1 MSKENKEQSTKYILK
16 RMSKYLYK
24 YKFTIIISIIL
35 TIVSNIFALV
45 GPMLS
50 GYAIEVIEKGNGN
63 IDFSKIFYYAFLMIV
78 FYFCSSILSYIISII
93 MVKTA
98 RNVVYSLRKDAFD
111 TLLNLPLSYFDK
123 NSIGDVLSKITYD
136 IDTMGSTLST
146 DLINILTSIVTLV
159 GSFFM
164 MFTISK
170 KLLLIFFITIPMSAI
185 STKYITNKTRPLFRK
200 RAKKIGDLNG
210 FVEENISGLKIIKA
224 YNKESKSIDEF
235 RNINKNAV
243 DAYYNAEYYGSM
255 TVALISFINNI
266 SLAFISTIGSILY
279 LKNEMS
285 LGQISSFVLYSRKF
299 SGPIREISNL
309 ISDMQSSFA
318 ASERVFRFIDEKRE
332 EDDKVDAVKLEKVH
346 GKIDMQ
352 NVTFSYDLK
361 EKVLE
366 NLNINAKPNTVVA
379 IVGPTGCGKTT
390 IINLIMKFYNR
401 DNGQILV
408 DDKNIDDITKKSM
421 RQAYAMVLQDTWLFE
436 GSIYE
441 NIAYGNENATL
452 EDVKR
457 VAKLAQIDDF
467 IEKLPNGYNT
477 IISGNG
483 DNISKGQKQL
493 INIARAMLIDAKMLI
508 LDEATSNIDS
518 KTEIQIQNALLE
530 IMKGKT
536 CFIIAHRLSTI
547 KNSSRIMY
555 IDDGRIVECGTHDEL
570 MSLKGHY
577 YNLYQSQYAL
587 LKEAI

>member
-16 RMSKYLYK
+16 RMLKYLYK

-170 KLLLIFFITIPMSAI
+170 KLVLIFFITIPMSAI
-185 STKYITNKTRPLFRK
+185 STKYITNKTRPLFRQ

-352 NVTFSYDLK
+352 NVTFSYDLN

-547 KNSSRIMY
+547 KNADQILVLNN
-555 IDDGRIVECGTHDEL
+555 GKIVEQGKHEEL
-570 MSLKGHY
+570 LEEDGFY
-577 YNLYQSQYAL
+577 ANLFKSQF
-587 LKEAI
+587 

>member
-35 TIVSNIFALV
+35 TIISNIFALV

-78 FYFCSSILSYIISII
+78 FYICSSILSYIISII

-136 IDTMGSTLST
+136 IDTMSSTLST

-170 KLLLIFFITIPMSAI
+170 KLVLICFITIPMSVI

-224 YNKESKSIDEF
+224 YNKEF
-235 RNINKNAV
+235 RTINKNAV

-332 EDDKVDAVKLEKVH
+332 EDEKVDAVKLEKVH
-346 GKIDMQ
+346 GKIDMK
-352 NVTFSYDLK
+352 NVTFSYDLN

-390 IINLIMKFYNR
+390 IINLLMKFYNR
-401 DNGQILV
+401 DNGEILV

-547 KNSSRIMY
+547 KNADQILVLNNGK
-555 IDDGRIVECGTHDEL
+555 IIEQGKHEELLEEDGF
-570 MSLKGHY
+570 Y
-577 YNLYQSQYAL
+577 ANLFKSQF
-587 LKEAI
+587 

>member
-1 MSKENKEQSTKYILK
+1 MSKKRGEQSTKYILK

-35 TIVSNIFALV
+35 TIISNIFALIS
-45 GPMLS
+45 PMLS
-50 GYAIEVIEKGNGN
+50 GYAIEVIENDSTN
-63 IDFSKIFYYAFLMIV
+63 IDFSKIFYYGFLMII
-78 FYFCSSILSYIISII
+78 FYVVSSILSYIISII

-111 TLLNLPLSYFDK
+111 TLLNLPTSYFDK
-123 NSIGDVLSKITYD
+123 NSIGDILSKLIYD
-136 IDTMGSTLST
+136 VDTMGSTLST
-146 DLINILTSIVTLV
+146 DLINILTSLITII

-170 KLLLIFFITIPMSAI
+170 KLVLIFFITIPMSII
-185 STKYITNKTRPLFRK
+185 STKYITNRTRPLFK
-200 RAKKIGDLNG
+200 RRAQKIGELNS
-210 FVEENISGLKIIKA
+210 FVEENISGIKIIKA
-224 YNKESKSIDEF
+224 YHKENQTIAHFKKV
-235 RNINKNAV
+235 NKNAV
-243 DAYYNAEYYGSM
+243 DSYYDAEYYGSM
-255 TVALISFINNI
+255 TVALITFINNI

-285 LGQISSFVLYSRKF
+285 LGQISSFVLYSKKF

-309 ISDMQSSFA
+309 IADLQSSFA
-318 ASERVFRFIDEKRE
+318 ASERVFKFIDEKQE
-332 EDDKVDAVKLEKVH
+332 ESDKIEAEVLEKVN
-346 GKIDMQ
+346 GKVDIK
-352 NVTFSYDLK
+352 NVTFSYDLN

-366 NLNINAKPNTVVA
+366 DLNIQAKPNTVVA
-379 IVGPTGCGKTT
+379 IVGPTGSGKTT
-390 IINLIMKFYNR
+390 IINLLMKFYNR
-401 DNGQILV
+401 DEGEILV
-408 DDKNIDDITKKSM
+408 DDKNIDYITKKSM
-421 RQAYAMVLQDTWLFE
+421 RKSYAMVLQDTWLFE
-436 GSIYE
+436 GTVYE
-441 NIAYGNENATL
+441 NIAYGNENTTL

-493 INIARAMLIDAKMLI
+493 INIARAMLIDANMLI

-518 KTEIQIQNALLE
+518 KTEVQIQNALFE

-547 KNSSRIMY
+547 KNADQILVLNKGKIIEKGSHIELLEE
-555 IDDGRIVECGTHDEL
+555 DGF
-570 MSLKGHY
+570 Y
-577 YNLYQSQYAL
+577 ANLFKSQF
-587 LKEAI
+587 

>member
-352 NVTFSYDLK
+352 NVTFSYDLN

-467 IEKLPNGYNT
+467 IEKLPNGYDT

-547 KNSSRIMY
+547 KNADQILVLNN
-555 IDDGRIVECGTHDEL
+555 GKIVEQGKHEEL
-570 MSLKGHY
+570 LEEDGFY
-577 YNLYQSQYAL
+577 ANLFKSQF
-587 LKEAI
+587 

>member
-352 NVTFSYDLK
+352 NVTFSYDLN

-493 INIARAMLIDAKMLI
+493 INIARAMLIDAKMFI

-547 KNSSRIMY
+547 KNADQILVLNN
-555 IDDGRIVECGTHDEL
+555 GKIVEQGKHEEL
-570 MSLKGHY
+570 LEEDGFY
-577 YNLYQSQYAL
+577 ANLFKSQF
-587 LKEAI
+587 

>member
-352 NVTFSYDLK
+352 NVTFSYDLN

-467 IEKLPNGYNT
+467 IEKIPNGYNT

-547 KNSSRIMY
+547 KNADQILVLNN
-555 IDDGRIVECGTHDEL
+555 GKIVEQGKHEEL
-570 MSLKGHY
+570 LEEDGFY
-577 YNLYQSQYAL
+577 ANLFKSQF
-587 LKEAI
+587 

>member
-63 IDFSKIFYYAFLMIV
+63 IDFSKIFYYTFLMIV
-78 FYFCSSILSYIISII
+78 FYICSSILSYIISIM

-98 RNVVYSLRKDAFD
+98 RNIVYSLRKDAFE
-111 TLLNLPLSYFDK
+111 TILNLPLSYFDK
-123 NSIGDVLSKITYD
+123 NSIGDILSKITYD

-170 KLLLIFFITIPMSAI
+170 KLVLIFFITIPMSII

-224 YNKESKSIDEF
+224 YNKESKTIDEF

-279 LKNEMS
+279 LKNEIS

-332 EDDKVDAVKLEKVH
+332 EDDKLDAEKLEKVH
-346 GKIDMQ
+346 GKIDMK
-352 NVTFSYDLK
+352 NVTFSYDLN

-366 NLNINAKPNTVVA
+366 NLDISAKPNTVVA

-390 IINLIMKFYNR
+390 IINLLMRFYNR
-401 DNGQILV
+401 NDGEILV

-467 IEKLPNGYNT
+467 IEKLPNGYDT

-547 KNSSRIMY
+547 KNADQILVLNNGK
-555 IDDGRIVECGTHDEL
+555 IIEQGKHEELLEEDGF
-570 MSLKGHY
+570 Y
-577 YNLYQSQYAL
+577 ANLFKSQF
-587 LKEAI
+587 

>member
-352 NVTFSYDLK
+352 NVTFSYDLN

-547 KNSSRIMY
+547 KNADQILVLNNRK
-555 IDDGRIVECGTHDEL
+555 IVEQGKHEEL
-570 MSLKGHY
+570 LEEDGFY
-577 YNLYQSQYAL
+577 ANLFKSQF
-587 LKEAI
+587 

>member
-352 NVTFSYDLK
+352 NVTFSYDLN

-421 RQAYAMVLQDTWLFE
+421 RQASPMVLQDTWLFE

-547 KNSSRIMY
+547 KNADQILVLNN
-555 IDDGRIVECGTHDEL
+555 GKIVEQGKHEEL
-570 MSLKGHY
+570 LEEDGFY
-577 YNLYQSQYAL
+577 ANLFKSQF
-587 LKEAI
+587 

>member
-352 NVTFSYDLK
+352 NVTFSYDLN

-547 KNSSRIMY
+547 KNANQILVLNNGK
-555 IDDGRIVECGTHDEL
+555 IIEQGKHEELLEEDGF
-570 MSLKGHY
+570 Y
-577 YNLYQSQYAL
+577 ANLFKSQF
-587 LKEAI
+587 

>member
-200 RAKKIGDLNG
+200 RAKKIGDITG

-352 NVTFSYDLK
+352 NVTFSYDLN

-547 KNSSRIMY
+547 KNADQILVLNN
-555 IDDGRIVECGTHDEL
+555 GKIVEQGKHEEL
-570 MSLKGHY
+570 LEEDGFY
-577 YNLYQSQYAL
+577 ANLFKSQF
-587 LKEAI
+587 

>member
-1 MSKENKEQSTKYILK
+1 
-16 RMSKYLYK
+16 
-24 YKFTIIISIIL
+24 
-35 TIVSNIFALV
+35 
-45 GPMLS
+45 
-50 GYAIEVIEKGNGN
+50 
-63 IDFSKIFYYAFLMIV
+63 
-78 FYFCSSILSYIISII
+78 
-93 MVKTA
+93 
-98 RNVVYSLRKDAFD
+98 
-111 TLLNLPLSYFDK
+111 
-123 NSIGDVLSKITYD
+123 
-136 IDTMGSTLST
+136 
-146 DLINILTSIVTLV
+146 
-159 GSFFM
+159 M

-170 KLLLIFFITIPMSAI
+170 KLVLIFFITIPMSVI

-235 RNINKNAV
+235 RTINKNAV

-318 ASERVFRFIDEKRE
+318 ARE
-332 EDDKVDAVKLEKVH
+332 EDDKLDAEKLKKVH
-346 GKIDMQ
+346 GKIDMK
-352 NVTFSYDLK
+352 NVTFSYDLN

-390 IINLIMKFYNR
+390 IINLLMKFYNR
-401 DNGQILV
+401 DDGEILV

-547 KNSSRIMY
+547 KNADQILVLNKGK
-555 IDDGRIVECGTHDEL
+555 IIEQGKHEELLEEDGF
-570 MSLKGHY
+570 Y
-577 YNLYQSQYAL
+577 ANLFKSQF
-587 LKEAI
+587 

>member
-1 MSKENKEQSTKYILK
+1 
-16 RMSKYLYK
+16 
-24 YKFTIIISIIL
+24 
-35 TIVSNIFALV
+35 
-45 GPMLS
+45 
-50 GYAIEVIEKGNGN
+50 
-63 IDFSKIFYYAFLMIV
+63 
-78 FYFCSSILSYIISII
+78 
-93 MVKTA
+93 
-98 RNVVYSLRKDAFD
+98 
-111 TLLNLPLSYFDK
+111 
-123 NSIGDVLSKITYD
+123 
-136 IDTMGSTLST
+136 
-146 DLINILTSIVTLV
+146 
-159 GSFFM
+159 
-164 MFTISK
+164 
-170 KLLLIFFITIPMSAI
+170 
-185 STKYITNKTRPLFRK
+185 
-200 RAKKIGDLNG
+200 
-210 FVEENISGLKIIKA
+210 
-224 YNKESKSIDEF
+224 
-235 RNINKNAV
+235 
-243 DAYYNAEYYGSM
+243 M

-318 ASERVFRFIDEKRE
+318 ASERVFRFIDE
-332 EDDKVDAVKLEKVH
+332 
-346 GKIDMQ
+346 
-352 NVTFSYDLK
+352 NVTFSYDLN

-547 KNSSRIMY
+547 KNADQILVLNN
-555 IDDGRIVECGTHDEL
+555 GKIVEQGKHEEL
-570 MSLKGHY
+570 LEEDGFY
-577 YNLYQSQYAL
+577 ANLFKSQF
-587 LKEAI
+587 

>member
-352 NVTFSYDLK
+352 NVTFSYDLN

-518 KTEIQIQNALLE
+518 KTEIKIQNALLE

-547 KNSSRIMY
+547 KNADQILVLNN
-555 IDDGRIVECGTHDEL
+555 GKIVEQGKHEEL
-570 MSLKGHY
+570 LEEDGFY
-577 YNLYQSQYAL
+577 ANLFKSQF
-587 LKEAI
+587 

>member
-352 NVTFSYDLK
+352 NVTFSYDLN

-441 NIAYGNENATL
+441 KIAYGNENATL

-547 KNSSRIMY
+547 KNADQILVLNN
-555 IDDGRIVECGTHDEL
+555 GKIVEQGKHEEL
-570 MSLKGHY
+570 LEEDGFY
-577 YNLYQSQYAL
+577 ANLFKSQF
-587 LKEAI
+587 

>member
-318 ASERVFRFIDEKRE
+318 ASERLFRFIDEKRE

-352 NVTFSYDLK
+352 NVTFSYDLN

-547 KNSSRIMY
+547 KNADQILVLNN
-555 IDDGRIVECGTHDEL
+555 GKIVEQGKHEEL
-570 MSLKGHY
+570 LEEDGFY
-577 YNLYQSQYAL
+577 ANLFKSQF
-587 LKEAI
+587 

>member
-1 MSKENKEQSTKYILK
+1 
-16 RMSKYLYK
+16 MSKYLYK

-309 ISDMQSSFA
+309 ISNMQSSFA

-352 NVTFSYDLK
+352 NVTFSYDLN

-390 IINLIMKFYNR
+390 IINLLMKFYNR
-401 DNGQILV
+401 DDGKILV

-452 EDVKR
+452 DDVKR

-547 KNSSRIMY
+547 KNANQILVLNNGK
-555 IDDGRIVECGTHDEL
+555 IIEHGKHEEL
-570 MSLKGHY
+570 LEENGFY
-577 YNLYQSQYAL
+577 ANLFKSQF
-587 LKEAI
+587 

>member
-309 ISDMQSSFA
+309 ISYMQSSFA

-352 NVTFSYDLK
+352 NVTFSYDLN

-390 IINLIMKFYNR
+390 IINLLMKFYNR
-401 DNGQILV
+401 DDGEILV

-452 EDVKR
+452 DDVKR

-547 KNSSRIMY
+547 KNANQILVLNNGK
-555 IDDGRIVECGTHDEL
+555 IIEHGKHEEL
-570 MSLKGHY
+570 LEENGFY
-577 YNLYQSQYAL
+577 ANLFKSQF
-587 LKEAI
+587 

>member
-266 SLAFISTIGSILY
+266 SLAFISTIGYILY

-352 NVTFSYDLK
+352 NVTFSYDLN

-547 KNSSRIMY
+547 KNADQILVLNN
-555 IDDGRIVECGTHDEL
+555 GKIVEQGKHEEL
-570 MSLKGHY
+570 LEEDGFY
-577 YNLYQSQYAL
+577 ANLFKSQF
-587 LKEAI
+587 

>member
-24 YKFTIIISIIL
+24 YKFKIIISIIL

-352 NVTFSYDLK
+352 NVTFSYDLN

-547 KNSSRIMY
+547 KNADQILVLNN
-555 IDDGRIVECGTHDEL
+555 GKIVEQGKHEEL
-570 MSLKGHY
+570 LEEDGFY
-577 YNLYQSQYAL
+577 ANLFKSQF
-587 LKEAI
+587 

>member
-35 TIVSNIFALV
+35 TIISNIFALV

-170 KLLLIFFITIPMSAI
+170 KLVLIFFITIPMSVI

-200 RAKKIGDLNG
+200 RAKKIGYLNG

-235 RNINKNAV
+235 KSINKNAV

-332 EDDKVDAVKLEKVH
+332 EDDKLDAEKLKKVH
-346 GKIDMQ
+346 GKIDMK
-352 NVTFSYDLK
+352 NVTFSYDLN

-390 IINLIMKFYNR
+390 IINLLMKFYNR
-401 DNGQILV
+401 DDGEILV

-547 KNSSRIMY
+547 KNADQILVLNNGK
-555 IDDGRIVECGTHDEL
+555 IIEQGKHEELLEEDGF
-570 MSLKGHY
+570 Y
-577 YNLYQSQYAL
+577 ANLFKSQF
-587 LKEAI
+587 

>member
-266 SLAFISTIGSILY
+266 SLVFISTIGSILY

-352 NVTFSYDLK
+352 NVTFSYDLN

-547 KNSSRIMY
+547 KNADQILVLNN
-555 IDDGRIVECGTHDEL
+555 GKIVEQGKHEEL
-570 MSLKGHY
+570 LEEDGFY
-577 YNLYQSQYAL
+577 ANLFKSQF
-587 LKEAI
+587 

>member
-63 IDFSKIFYYAFLMIV
+63 IDFSKIFYYAILMIL

-170 KLLLIFFITIPMSAI
+170 KLVLIFFITIPMSII

-266 SLAFISTIGSILY
+266 SLVFISTIGSILY

-352 NVTFSYDLK
+352 NVTFSYDLN

-366 NLNINAKPNTVVA
+366 NLNINVKPNTVVA

-547 KNSSRIMY
+547 KNADQILVLNN
-555 IDDGRIVECGTHDEL
+555 GKIVEQGKHEEL
-570 MSLKGHY
+570 LEEDGFY
-577 YNLYQSQYAL
+577 ANLFKSQF
-587 LKEAI
+587 

>member
-170 KLLLIFFITIPMSAI
+170 KLVLIFFITIPMSAI
-185 STKYITNKTRPLFRK
+185 STKYITNKTRPLFRQ

-210 FVEENISGLKIIKA
+210 FVEENINGLKIIKA

-352 NVTFSYDLK
+352 NVTFSYDLN

-547 KNSSRIMY
+547 KNADQILVLNN
-555 IDDGRIVECGTHDEL
+555 GKIVEQGKHEEL
-570 MSLKGHY
+570 LEEDGFY
-577 YNLYQSQYAL
+577 ANLFKSQF
-587 LKEAI
+587 

>member
-352 NVTFSYDLK
+352 NVTFSYDLN

-390 IINLIMKFYNR
+390 IINLLMKFYNR
-401 DNGQILV
+401 DDGEILV

-452 EDVKR
+452 DDVKR

-547 KNSSRIMY
+547 KNANQIL
-555 IDDGRIVECGTHDEL
+555 EL
-570 MSLKGHY
+570 NNGKIIEHGKHEELLEENGFY
-577 YNLYQSQYAL
+577 ANLFKSQF
-587 LKEAI
+587 

>member
-285 LGQISSFVLYSRKF
+285 LGQISSFVLYYRKF

-352 NVTFSYDLK
+352 NVTFSYDLN

-547 KNSSRIMY
+547 KNADQILVLNN
-555 IDDGRIVECGTHDEL
+555 GKIVEQGKHEEL
-570 MSLKGHY
+570 LEEDGFY
-577 YNLYQSQYAL
+577 ANLFKSQF
-587 LKEAI
+587 

>member
-352 NVTFSYDLK
+352 NVTFSYDLN

-452 EDVKR
+452 DDVKR

-547 KNSSRIMY
+547 KNADQILVLNN
-555 IDDGRIVECGTHDEL
+555 GKIVEQGKHEEL
-570 MSLKGHY
+570 LEEDGFY
-577 YNLYQSQYAL
+577 ANLFKSQF
-587 LKEAI
+587 

>member
-170 KLLLIFFITIPMSAI
+170 KLLLIFFITIPLSAI

-255 TVALISFINNI
+255 TDALISFINNL

-352 NVTFSYDLK
+352 NVTFSYDLN

-547 KNSSRIMY
+547 KNADQILVLNN
-555 IDDGRIVECGTHDEL
+555 GKIVEQGKHEEL
-570 MSLKGHY
+570 LEEDGFY
-577 YNLYQSQYAL
+577 ANLFKSQF
-587 LKEAI
+587 

>member
-78 FYFCSSILSYIISII
+78 FYICSSILSYIISIM

-98 RNVVYSLRKDAFD
+98 RNIVYSLRKDAFE
-111 TLLNLPLSYFDK
+111 TILNLPLSYFDK
-123 NSIGDVLSKITYD
+123 NSIGDILSKITYD

-170 KLLLIFFITIPMSAI
+170 KLVLIFFITIPMSII

-235 RNINKNAV
+235 RTINKNAV

-279 LKNEMS
+279 LKNEIS

-332 EDDKVDAVKLEKVH
+332 EDDKLDAEKLEKVH
-346 GKIDMQ
+346 GKIDMK
-352 NVTFSYDLK
+352 NVTFSYDLN

-366 NLNINAKPNTVVA
+366 NLDISAKPNTVVA

-390 IINLIMKFYNR
+390 IINLLMRFYNR
-401 DNGQILV
+401 NDGEILV

-467 IEKLPNGYNT
+467 IEKLPNGYDT

-547 KNSSRIMY
+547 KNADQILVLNNGK
-555 IDDGRIVECGTHDEL
+555 IIEQGKHEELLEEDGF
-570 MSLKGHY
+570 Y
-577 YNLYQSQYAL
+577 ANLFKSQF
-587 LKEAI
+587 

>member
-352 NVTFSYDLK
+352 NVTFSYDLN

-452 EDVKR
+452 DDVKR

-547 KNSSRIMY
+547 KNANQILVLNNGK
-555 IDDGRIVECGTHDEL
+555 IIEHGKHEEL
-570 MSLKGHY
+570 LEENGFY
-577 YNLYQSQYAL
+577 ANLFKSQF
-587 LKEAI
+587 